1 MAVVRMEN
9 RNKGVIK
16 NFIIMQDVLFA
27 DMPVSEREQHLR
39 DNADQIVERN
49 YTRKFEQEEINQ
61 RRAELAN
68 VSIQIRELQ
77 NELADMRTHI
87 NSQIKPLK
95 EKVGE
100 ILDELKAGGEW
111 VKRDCYKFV
120 DPEEGRTAI
129 YSPDGY
135 KIEERHI
142 TPEERQ
148 RTMFQ
153 QMRVTGTDNV

>member
-1 MAVVRMEN
+1 
-9 RNKGVIK
+9 
-16 NFIIMQDVLFA
+16 MQDVLFA
-27 DMPVSEREQHLR
+27 DMPISEREQHLR
-39 DNADQIVERN
+39 DNADQIVEKN
-49 YTRKFEQEEINQ
+49 YTRKFEQEEINK

-68 VSIQIRELQ
+68 VSIQIRELED
-77 NELADMRTHI
+77 ELAEVRTNI
-87 NSQIKPLK
+87 KGQIKPLQ
-95 EKVGE
+95 EQVGK

-153 QMRVTGTDNV
+153 QMRGTGTDNV